1 MYKYLFIVITACCAF
16 QAQQASAQQGADNS
30 RREEWL
36 RYMDKIARP
45 VIQNLAEDKL
55 KQNMPVLFSATIDN
69 KESRGRVAY
78 LEAFGRTLS
87 GIAPWLNIEEG
98 SPAEQALRKQ
108 YRAWSLKAIANS
120 VNPKAKDYLE
130 WRGGQPLVDASFFT
144 LALVRCPWLW
154 EHLDTAVQKQV
165 VTALVSTRGTVP
177 VYSNWLLFSGMI
189 ETFFCKY
196 GLPYDAVRID
206 YGIREF
212 WQHWYTGDGM
222 FSDGMQFHM
231 DYYNSYVIQPYLS
244 AILPVVSKERRGYEG
259 FISLLDKIT
268 KRYAAIQERMI
279 STDGTFPVTGR
290 SIVYRGGAFQHLANM
305 AYTQKLPAELTPQQ
319 VRCALAA
326 VLHKTMEAP
335 STFTQD
341 GWLNIGL
348 YGHQPKLADFY
359 ITTGSLYLC
368 TTMLLPLGLPP
379 ADPFWSAPA
388 APWTAV
394 KVWSGEDMPA
404 DHAMDSH

>member
-1 MYKYLFIVITACCAF
+1 MYKYLLIVITACCAF

-130 WRGGQPLVDASFFT
+130 WRGGQPLVDASFFA

-290 SIVYRGGAFQHLANM
+290 STVYRGGAFQHLANM

>member
-1 MYKYLFIVITACCAF
+1 MYKYLLIVITACCAF

-130 WRGGQPLVDASFFT
+130 WRGGQPLVDASFFA

-154 EHLDTAVQKQV
+154 EHLDTTVQKQV

>member
-1 MYKYLFIVITACCAF
+1 MYKYLLMVITACCAF
-16 QAQQASAQQGADNS
+16 QAQQASAQQAADNS

-45 VIQNLAEDKL
+45 VIQSLAEDKL
-55 KQNMPVLFSATIDN
+55 KQKMPVQFSATIDN

-98 SPAEQALRKQ
+98 NAAEQALRKQ

-120 VNPKAKDYLE
+120 VNPKARDYLE
-130 WRGGQPLVDASFFT
+130 WKGGQPLVDASFFA

-154 EHLDTAVQKQV
+154 EHLDSNVQKQV

-206 YGIREF
+206 YGLREF
-212 WQHWYTGDGM
+212 WQHWYIGDGM

-231 DYYNSYVIQPYLS
+231 DYYNSYVIQPYLT
-244 AILPVVSKERRGYEG
+244 AILPVVSKERRGYDG

-305 AYTQKLPAELTPQQ
+305 AYLQKLPAELSPEQ

-348 YGHQPKLADFY
+348 YGLQPKLADFY

-394 KVWSGEDMPA
+394 KVWSGQDMPA
-404 DHAMDSH
+404 DHAMDAH